1 MPERQVAK
9 NLQLDETAERSSSFM
24 ELEDGGQVDSRWQL
38 RTDPSANDW
47 QPVEYS
53 RPNQSEP
60 SWIMPS
66 IVGLVLICVAGY
78 LLYTGLSRLSDL
90 NIASVP
96 AETLPSDDSTAGTDD
111 GDGATGGEQP
121 APAVAA
127 VAQATSTALPA
138 DEPTAAPTPTD
149 EPTVAPT
156 VALVEQQIATITNQ
170 FGVNARLEPSTSGE
184 VLRILEEG
192 ETVIVLDE
200 QESDDIEGNWLQVR
214 TSEEAVVWIS
224 SQFVDIET
232 QLVPGDPAVAVSP
245 LPDLDVRVTI
255 SSPAG
260 LNARAEPDA
269 ASEIVALLPDDT
281 SYPALSQSADGQWI
295 EVELED
301 GSTAWIFLQL
311 VIADASLSSL
321 PTPQERAE
329 AEAAALA
336 AQEAAEAAALA
347 AAEEAAAEEE
357 PEIADTGSIT
367 ETETITD
374 TPALADDAAPVDTSD
389 AVTTSTVITN
399 TDIGNNVELVAGESI
414 SITNQ
419 FGVNARSTTSTDGEI
434 LLVLEEGTAFAI
446 TGRNEDSSWLQI
458 ALDDGTLAWV
468 FTQAVEAPESLD
480 GFPVRVPPAV
490 GDPAETLDSIEPA
503 TAADDDA
510 DAATDDTAEDTAAED
525 AATEEDADVPA
536 DDAEAAEEAPADDA
550 EATDAAEDAP
560 ADEEEPVVLEDTGI
574 TATVTSFLGAKARP
588 APTTVE
594 EEIDTV
600 PFNQELNVL
609 GRSEDSEWIQV
620 ALFADQ
626 SAWML
631 ATRVELSAP
640 IDELPVTE

>member
-24 ELEDGGQVDSRWQL
+24 ELEEGGQVDSRWQL

-60 SWIMPS
+60 SWILPS

-78 LLYTGLSRLSDL
+78 LLYTGLSRLSNI

-96 AETLPSDDSTAGTDD
+96 AETLPSDDGTAGTDD

-127 VAQATSTALPA
+127 VAQATSTALPV
-138 DEPTAAPTPTD
+138 DEPTAAPTPTA
-149 EPTVAPT
+149 EPTVEPT

-192 ETVIVLDE
+192 ETVVVLDE
-200 QESDDIEGNWLQVR
+200 QESEDIEGNWLQVR

-232 QLVPGDPAVAVSP
+232 QLVPGQPAVAVSP

-347 AAEEAAAEEE
+347 AEEAAAEEAAAAAEE
-357 PEIADTGSIT
+357 PEIVDTGSIT
-367 ETETITD
+367 ATETITD

-399 TDIGNNVELVAGESI
+399 NVELVAGETI

-419 FGVNARSTTSTDGEI
+419 FGVNARSTTSTEGEI
-434 LLVLEEGTAFAI
+434 LLVLEEGTTFAI

-480 GFPVRVPPAV
+480 DFPVRVPPAV
-490 GDPAETLDSIEPA
+490 GDPAETVDSLEPA
-503 TAADDDA
+503 AAD
-510 DAATDDTAEDTAAED
+510 ED
-525 AATEEDADVPA
+525 ATTPA
-536 DDAEAAEEAPADDA
+536 DDAPADDA
-550 EATDAAEDAP
+550 PADDTANEDTAADDAPADEADATDTAEDAP

-626 SAWML
+626 PAWIL